1 MFGLFE
7 VHWAYYKFTELVCVS
22 QSFTLLQEKAC
33 MELAGERHRFS
44 DNVGLIDASEEEDNI
59 DNHYYVILPIEVL

>member
-7 VHWAYYKFTELVCVS
+7 VYFDYYKFTELVCVS
-22 QSFTLLQEKAC
+22 QSFTLLQEKARIK
-33 MELAGERHRFS
+33 MTDDYRFS
-44 DNVGLIDASEEEDNI
+44 DYVGLIDASEEEDNI